1 MKHFFLLVLTLF
13 IGSISAQ
20 TENAVSPVGQRFDVD
35 KVEMPSNRLNEMK
48 AQDAFENELGKEIQ
62 FFPDELK
69 DQTVVPGWGNCFVAT
84 IHKSF
89 DEHRPLTLSPDVIW
103 LTIAQGVSIHI
114 NENFEALE
122 SFIFKAQKP
131 DKISVRN
138 DDLADGS
145 VHWVDLLHSFSDS
158 TTKYVN
164 DDYYSFFVPEF
175 STTTNIVTTSYEVTM
190 LEGFSQAFEY
200 FGDSGCGIP
209 YITLQGTEDDWRGIY
224 DRLDKIEE
232 LGMEVWATELRGVI
246 QKFISV
252 YHGGIDLDFWQNI
265 YKDHTEYGASYV
277 SGWFIKF
284 FPYLE
289 ASGEQEPAEDPEGIY
304 YSRAP
309 KTYIVNPYLEGDR
322 YLISGLGTDDFP
334 SGISEID
341 VHWNNYGIDQEMKV
355 HAGFYGIK
363 QHDDLSLEPAISWAV
378 CDKEGEKADHDP
390 AWTKTE
396 TEHRHVYWSP
406 ALMKKLEELAIYNE
420 KGFTSVEKSYA
431 FVKEQIIEHIENNS
445 YFSILKLKGKS
456 VDLLISSNGTIIESR
471 SELIED
477 AILIEIT
484 KAVHL
489 LPKKWT
495 PAKTDFKEFVDDY
508 YDEKDDGT
516 IILIPANSLVRI
528 DF

>member
-1 MKHFFLLVLTLF
+1 MKHHFLLAFTLF
-13 IGSISAQ
+13 IGSLSAQ
-20 TENAVSPVGQRFDVD
+20 TEKTASPIGQRFDVD
-35 KVEMPSNRLNEMK
+35 QVELPGIRLNEMK
-48 AQDAFENELGKEIQ
+48 AQDAFENELGKEIL
-62 FFPDELK
+62 FFPSELN

-103 LTIAQGVSIHI
+103 LAIAQGVSIHI
-114 NENFEALE
+114 NENFDELE

-131 DKISVRN
+131 DKIRVRN
-138 DDLADGS
+138 DRLPDGS

-175 STTTNIVTTSYEVTM
+175 STTTNIIQTSYEVTM

-232 LGMEVWATELRGVI
+232 LGMELWATELRGVI
-246 QKFISV
+246 LKFIDV
-252 YHGGIDLDFWQNI
+252 YQEDVDLDFWQSI
-265 YKDHTEYGASYV
+265 YKDHSEYGASYV

-289 ASGEQEPAEDPEGIY
+289 STGEKEPAEDPEGMY

-309 KTYIVNPYLEGDR
+309 KIYTVNPYLEGDR
-322 YLISGLGTDDFP
+322 YLISGLSTNDFP

-341 VHWNNYGIDQEMKV
+341 VHWDDYGTKREMKV

-363 QHDDLSLEPAISWAV
+363 QYDDLSLEPAISWAV
-378 CDKEGEKADHDP
+378 RDNESQGVDHDYDRINSQ
-390 AWTKTE
+390 TK
-396 TEHRHVYWSP
+396 HRHVYWSP
-406 ALMKKLEELAIYNE
+406 ATMKNLEEVAVYDKE
-420 KGFTSVEKSYA
+420 RFSSAEASYA
-431 FVKEQIIEHIENNS
+431 HVKEQILEFIEKNS
-445 YFSILKLKGKS
+445 SFSILDLRGKS
-456 VDLLISSNGTIIESR
+456 VEILISSNGTIIEST
-471 SELIED
+471 SKDIDPMVL
-477 AILIEIT
+477 LEIT
-484 KAVHL
+484 KAVGT

-495 PAKTDFKEFVDDY
+495 PAKADFKEFVYDY
-508 YDEKDDGT
+508 YDENDDGT
-516 IILIPANSLVRI
+516 IILVPANSLVRL